1 VCILCVPAIPF
12 LRRNLLADFPAFSA
26 FNRNGLDVAL
36 TCYSAAGLPSD
47 LREAVF
53 DLTKANMHDVYVEA
67 GWGWKV
73 GGGPGWQSLLCRGRG
88 GWGVGRS
95 CRCAVMFVGILI
107 VGYKPHIH
115 E

>member
-1 VCILCVPAIPF
+1 MNSAHPLRPRHPPF
-12 LRRNLLADFPAFSA
+12 LRRNLLVDFPAFSA

-73 GGGPGWQSLLCRGRG
+73 GGGLG
-88 GWGVGRS
+88 GPACCAGGVGGVHL
-95 CRCAVMFVGILI
+95 AVL
-107 VGYKPHIH
+107 
-115 E
+115 

>member
-1 VCILCVPAIPF
+1 MNSVHPLRPRNPF
-12 LRRNLLADFPAFSA
+12 PFRRNLLADFPAFSA

-73 GGGPGWQSLLCRGRG
+73 GGGLG
-88 GWGVGRS
+88 GDN
-95 CRCAVMFVGILI
+95 
-107 VGYKPHIH
+107 Y
-115 E
+115 